1 MVALFWVLVIV
12 YVVLISIMSCYE
24 TDAPIIFL
32 QASKI
37 LLTKN
42 WNVRV
47 YFEKK
52 KDSKKH
58 LRQEELMW
66 CVKKKKMLFWRSL
79 EEDFIYACV
88 FEEGWKY
95 V

>member
-1 MVALFWVLVIV
+1 MRPAVSASYSMVALFWVLVIV

-58 LRQEELMW
+58 LRQKELMW
-66 CVKKKKMLFWRSL
+66 CVKKK
-79 EEDFIYACV
+79 
-88 FEEGWKY
+88 
-95 V
+95 